1 MVEFLSL
8 RWWIFL
14 INNFIINKMKNHFL
28 LTVLLLMLCSMTM
41 YAQKK
46 ITGQVLEPNGQ
57 AIIGATILEKGTTNG
72 TITDFD
78 GNFELTSTS
87 EKPIIQ
93 VSYIGYKTQTITVT
107 SNKPLVVTMK
117 TDAIMLEEAV
127 VIGYAKQKKATLT
140 GAVSSVS
147 SENITKRSVASLSTA
162 LQGTMPGV
170 TIQQTSGQ
178 PGSDGSTIRVRG
190 IGSINSDQNPLVLV
204 DGIEMDINQVD
215 ANTIESVS
223 VLKDAASASIYG
235 SRASN
240 GVILITTKRGKEG
253 KVTTTYSGYVTIQRP
268 TNMPEPVAAWEY
280 LQAELNSWDN
290 AGITV
295 TEIQRE
301 QQLKLIEEQRTL
313 KPDNWNRYDTN
324 WKEETLK
331 DNAIMHSHNVTISG
345 GTDKLSFFAS
355 GSYMGQEGLIP
366 NDEYNRTNIRLNA
379 DAKLTSWMKV
389 GIETN
394 LRQSELT
401 NPGMGSPKSIINQAL
416 YMLPTLSAAREL
428 DGNWGYGKN
437 GLNPTAMANA
447 SGEKKTRSTE
457 ALVNGTI
464 TLTPIKGLELKGQYS
479 RRQVV
484 NRGRSLTTPYTTSLK
499 GQVMGTYPA
508 EDGLN
513 ESWNQTIR
521 NYYLAQGSYDMTIND
536 HYAKVLVGFQAED
549 SEYSSFYGA
558 KKGFDLGRYYLDNG
572 DGATATSGGG
582 ANSWAMMSGFA
593 RLNYNYKQKYLLE
606 VTGRY
611 DGSSRFT
618 KANRWGFFPSVSAG
632 WVMSQEN
639 FLQQASDYL
648 DILKLRVSYGLLG
661 NQNIGNFPYAAVI
674 NPGYGYYLGDKK
686 ELVPGVAQTSLS
698 NADISW
704 EKSRQLDFGVDL
716 SLWNGLLAVTADYYI
731 KDVYDMLMRFPL
743 PYYAG
748 MQPAYTNAGDMT
760 NKGWEISISHK
771 NQIGDFNYGVTF
783 TLNDNRNKV
792 TNLNGLNSQDKTL
805 VEGYPSQGIWGYLT
819 DGYYLDWDDVANS
832 PKLSNSA
839 RPGFVKYKKVYQGEG
854 VDPLLIDSRDM
865 VYLGDPFP
873 HFEYGVNLTAG
884 WKNFDFTA
892 FIQGV
897 GQRSTHM
904 SGIGLKP
911 FSNGA
916 NLFRHQMDSWTPDNL
931 DAEYPVLVPEAN
943 SADNYVKSD
952 KWVKDASYCRL
963 KNVVLGYTLP
973 QDITKKMG
981 IGSLRVYVSGQ
992 NLLTFSKFFDGYD
1005 PEVSYSGSQGG
1016 EFYPI
1021 MQTFTFGL
1029 DLKF

>member
-661 NQNIGNFPYAAVI
+661 NQNIGNYPYAAVI

-897 GQRSTHM
+897 GQRSTYM

-911 FSNGA
+911 FSNYLDIKWIHGHRIIWMQSI
-916 NLFRHQMDSWTPDNL
+916 LF
-931 DAEYPVLVPEAN
+931 
-943 SADNYVKSD
+943 
-952 KWVKDASYCRL
+952 
-963 KNVVLGYTLP
+963 
-973 QDITKKMG
+973 
-981 IGSLRVYVSGQ
+981 
-992 NLLTFSKFFDGYD
+992 
-1005 PEVSYSGSQGG
+1005 
-1016 EFYPI
+1016 
-1021 MQTFTFGL
+1021 
-1029 DLKF
+1029 

>member
-295 TEIQRE
+295 TETQRE

-416 YMLPTLSAAREL
+416 YMLPTLSL
-428 DGNWGYGKN
+428 
-437 GLNPTAMANA
+437 
-447 SGEKKTRSTE
+447 
-457 ALVNGTI
+457 
-464 TLTPIKGLELKGQYS
+464 
-479 RRQVV
+479 
-484 NRGRSLTTPYTTSLK
+484 
-499 GQVMGTYPA
+499 
-508 EDGLN
+508 
-513 ESWNQTIR
+513 
-521 NYYLAQGSYDMTIND
+521 
-536 HYAKVLVGFQAED
+536 
-549 SEYSSFYGA
+549 
-558 KKGFDLGRYYLDNG
+558 
-572 DGATATSGGG
+572 
-582 ANSWAMMSGFA
+582 
-593 RLNYNYKQKYLLE
+593 
-606 VTGRY
+606 
-611 DGSSRFT
+611 
-618 KANRWGFFPSVSAG
+618 
-632 WVMSQEN
+632 QEN
-639 FLQQASDYL
+639 WME
-648 DILKLRVSYGLLG
+648 
-661 NQNIGNFPYAAVI
+661 IGVM
-674 NPGYGYYLGDKK
+674 
-686 ELVPGVAQTSLS
+686 
-698 NADISW
+698 
-704 EKSRQLDFGVDL
+704 EK
-716 SLWNGLLAVTADYYI
+716 
-731 KDVYDMLMRFPL
+731 
-743 PYYAG
+743 
-748 MQPAYTNAGDMT
+748 
-760 NKGWEISISHK
+760 
-771 NQIGDFNYGVTF
+771 
-783 TLNDNRNKV
+783 
-792 TNLNGLNSQDKTL
+792 
-805 VEGYPSQGIWGYLT
+805 
-819 DGYYLDWDDVANS
+819 
-832 PKLSNSA
+832 
-839 RPGFVKYKKVYQGEG
+839 
-854 VDPLLIDSRDM
+854 M
-865 VYLGDPFP
+865 V
-873 HFEYGVNLTAG
+873 
-884 WKNFDFTA
+884 
-892 FIQGV
+892 
-897 GQRSTHM
+897 
-904 SGIGLKP
+904 
-911 FSNGA
+911 
-916 NLFRHQMDSWTPDNL
+916 
-931 DAEYPVLVPEAN
+931 
-943 SADNYVKSD
+943 
-952 KWVKDASYCRL
+952 
-963 KNVVLGYTLP
+963 
-973 QDITKKMG
+973 
-981 IGSLRVYVSGQ
+981 
-992 NLLTFSKFFDGYD
+992 
-1005 PEVSYSGSQGG
+1005 
-1016 EFYPI
+1016 
-1021 MQTFTFGL
+1021 
-1029 DLKF
+1029 

>member
-1 MVEFLSL
+1 
-8 RWWIFL
+8 
-14 INNFIINKMKNHFL
+14 
-28 LTVLLLMLCSMTM
+28 MLCSMTM

-72 TITDFD
+72 TTTDFD

-295 TEIQRE
+295 TETQRE

-661 NQNIGNFPYAAVI
+661 NQNIGNYPYAAVI

-897 GQRSTHM
+897 GQRSTYM

-931 DAEYPVLVPEAN
+931 DAEYPILVPEAN

-1021 MQTFTFGL
+1021 MQTFTFGI